1 MPYYS
6 IFVRATTN
14 SAANTEDTAIDI
26 DAAANQVVKLVRLR
40 IVCQTAA
47 LDNQFRGKICRKSA
61 SGSGGVAGT
70 EVLLDPVN
78 LAAQAATTIKTGT
91 TAFGAGTI
99 TDTIDDAIQFNSR
112 GTYEWVARDEDE
124 KIKSAAGGIIGIN
137 IFNSAASIAFAM
149 YAVWEE

>member
-1 MPYYS
+1 MYWS

-14 SAANTEDTAIDI
+14 STANTEDTFIDI
-26 DAAANQVVKLVRLR
+26 DAAANQVIKLVRVR
-40 IVCQTAA
+40 VVCQTAA
-47 LDNQFRGKICRKSA
+47 LDNHFRVKIARKSA
-61 SGSGGVAGT
+61 TGSGGVAGT
-70 EVLLDPVN
+70 EVCLDGTHT
-78 LAAQAATTIKTGT
+78 AAAAAATTIKTGT

-112 GTYEWVARDEDE
+112 GTWEWIARDDNE

-137 IFNSAASIAFAM
+137 LFNSAASIASAV